1 MIIEKITGAAWAN
14 AEHTV
19 IDCLVKFDAF
29 PEALPYTAMKTD
41 VVENGRK
48 IFQMCV
54 DGEAGDIQEYAMSAQ
69 DQLKK
74 IRFFKVEEI
83 NLWRDRMESA
93 SYVFEFNGRRWDYGK
108 ETQARLEPSVA
119 AARAG
124 KLPEGFFWTD
134 ADNNDVPMTAEALI
148 ALSEAAQQAMFAKGL
163 EIHLRQ
169 REMKKAVEAL
179 NDADAVL
186 AYRVGWE

>member
-1 MIIEKITGAAWAN
+1 MIVIAEVRNPVYTKSGSIFCEIKCAGSETWLPFTATENDTEAHGRQLFTDLTTGVYGEIKPYEEPENALSQALMRKN
-14 AEHTV
+14 AE
-19 IDCLVKFDAF
+19 
-29 PEALPYTAMKTD
+29 
-41 VVENGRK
+41 
-48 IFQMCV
+48 
-54 DGEAGDIQEYAMSAQ
+54 
-69 DQLKK
+69 
-74 IRFFKVEEI
+74 I
-83 NLWRDRMESA
+83 NAWRDRMESA

-169 REMKKAVEAL
+169 REMKKAIEAL
-179 NDADAVL
+179 NDADAVM
-186 AYRVGWE
+186 AYAVGWE